1 MALKIA
7 VQRVQL
13 PSRSVHVGRSLCP
26 AQLKEL
32 DRPFGGMRRLNP
44 SFAPGGEKL
53 LDPTMPEALDHVY
66 SVALHFSLVKREALN
81 ANRAEGI
88 CPLT

>member
-1 MALKIA
+1 
-7 VQRVQL
+7 
-13 PSRSVHVGRSLCP
+13 
-26 AQLKEL
+26 
-32 DRPFGGMRRLNP
+32 MRWLNS